1 MLKLRQPD
9 IENRFRNLAML
20 ECGQSKNPFA
30 RHFGVAR
37 STISRHVRLV
47 RDTGTFP
54 DMPCS
59 GTPHVT
65 TVRQDNWLR

>member
-1 MLKLRQPD
+1 
-9 IENRFRNLAML
+9 ML
-20 ECGQSKNPFA
+20 ERGQSKNPFA

-54 DMPCS
+54 DIPCS